1 MIVYNVARRWYA
13 EKADAET
20 YRKLLGLKPSAT
32 IKVTVENRG
41 ELAHLLDALC
51 EPVVS
56 GTKLYLV
63 AQALVG
69 GKENLN
75 TLIDGAYVAPTV
87 DDFLDY
93 VPRFLLDDAGKKLW
107 DERHLKGKPE

>member
-41 ELAHLLDALC
+41 ELAHLA
-51 EPVVS
+51 
-56 GTKLYLV
+56 
-63 AQALVG
+63 
-69 GKENLN
+69 
-75 TLIDGAYVAPTV
+75 
-87 DDFLDY
+87 
-93 VPRFLLDDAGKKLW
+93 R
-107 DERHLKGKPE
+107 